1 MVSASSE
8 VAINEQATREK
19 RMAALGSV
27 GSGVVL
33 VGLKVFLALLTGS
46 LGILSEALHSILD
59 LVAAIIT
66 YLSVRV
72 ADKPADAQHLY
83 GHGKVE
89 SFSAFVETG
98 LLLLTAVYIIWE
110 AFQRLLFHEVQIR
123 PSVTAIVILML
134 GMGIDFV
141 RSRALNRVAK
151 KYPSEALEADAL
163 HFSTDVWST
172 CRCNSGHHGRMAGR
186 KIRHSMARHAGHHR
200 GVGCGGCDHLDWVKT
215 WQDDD

>member
-1 MVSASSE
+1 MTDALSQAS
-8 VAINEQATREK
+8 REK

-27 GSGVVL
+27 GSAVVL
-33 VGLKVFLALLTGS
+33 VSLKVFLAVVTGS

-59 LVAAIIT
+59 LVAAVIT

-110 AFQRLLFHEVQIR
+110 AFQRLLFHHVEMR
-123 PSVTAIVILML
+123 PSVTAIVILL
-134 GMGIDFV
+134 LAMGIDFI
-141 RSRALNRVAK
+141 RARALNARGEEISQRGAGGRRAAFLNRRV
-151 KYPSEALEADAL
+151 EHVRRD
-163 HFSTDVWST
+163 
-172 CRCNSGHHGRMAGR
+172 
-186 KIRHSMARHAGHHR
+186 AGHQR
-200 GVGCGGCDHLDWVKT
+200 GAWLGERFGCRGWRRWT
-215 WQDDD
+215 RSRRWAWRA